1 MAKRSCA
8 SHSLQ
13 LSRYIRSHHGRL
25 SPIALC
31 SLSSSVV
38 PPQESAATSRSLEV
52 SGVDRSSGSM
62 KRLLRR
68 LSRVAAVDACATV
81 AYQPLRPDAA
91 AKASSTA
98 ASASSSSL
106 FGARRLGRGARVPE
120 GHVPVCVG
128 EEGGP
133 LERFAV
139 RAELLGQPAF
149 KALLRRAAQEY
160 GYGHPGAL
168 RIPCAV
174 ANFRRLLLGLSDHGC
189 QATDND
195 DAALYY

>member
-1 MAKRSCA
+1 
-8 SHSLQ
+8 
-13 LSRYIRSHHGRL
+13 
-25 SPIALC
+25 
-31 SLSSSVV
+31 
-38 PPQESAATSRSLEV
+38 
-52 SGVDRSSGSM
+52 M
-62 KRLLRR
+62 KRLLSR
-68 LSRVAAVDACATV
+68 LSRVAAADACAAA

-91 AKASSTA
+91 AKGSSA
-98 ASASSSSL
+98 VSSPSSSF
-106 FGARRLGRGARVPE
+106 FGARRLSRGAWVPQ

-133 LERFAV
+133 VERFAV

-149 KALLRRAAQEY
+149 KALLWRSAQEY

-174 ANFRRLLLGLSDHGC
+174 ANFRRLLLGLSDPGC
-189 QATDND
+189 KATDDD

>member
-1 MAKRSCA
+1 
-8 SHSLQ
+8 
-13 LSRYIRSHHGRL
+13 
-25 SPIALC
+25 
-31 SLSSSVV
+31 
-38 PPQESAATSRSLEV
+38 
-52 SGVDRSSGSM
+52 M
-62 KRLLRR
+62 KRLFRR
-68 LSRVAAVDACATV
+68 LSRVAAADACAAA
-81 AYQPLRPDAA
+81 AYKPLRPDAA

-98 ASASSSSL
+98 ASSSSSSF
-106 FGARRLGRGARVPE
+106 FGARRLGRGSRVPE

-133 LERFAV
+133 SERFAV

-174 ANFRRLLLGLSDHGC
+174 ANFRRLLLGLSDLGC
-189 QATDND
+189 QATDDD